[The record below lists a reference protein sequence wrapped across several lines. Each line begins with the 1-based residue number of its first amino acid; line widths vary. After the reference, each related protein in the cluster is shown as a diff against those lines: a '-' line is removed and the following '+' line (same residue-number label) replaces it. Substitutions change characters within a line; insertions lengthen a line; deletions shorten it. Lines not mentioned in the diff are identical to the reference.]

1 MKKNYIKPNIC
12 DITAKLGGNLLD
24 ETLAGQSNNPVSPG
38 KDESGDQDVEFSAK
52 EYTLPNNKS
61 LWDEDEE
68 E

>member
-24 ETLAGQSNNPVSPG
+24 ETIAGQSYNTVKKPEEG
-38 KDESGDQDVEFSAK
+38 EEIEFSAK

-61 LWDEDEE
+61 LWDDDEE